1 MVKKRDEAFEI
12 DFYERI
18 LKRTPT
24 QIDALRQL
32 GHLYTRSGR
41 IREGL
46 KADLALA
53 LLCPRDAVAQ
63 YNLACSYAL
72 LADSEKAFACLREA
86 VALGYRDLDHLR
98 TDPDLA
104 TLREDPRFA
113 EILKKAAREDSR
125 NS

>member
-46 KADLALA
+46 KVDLALA

-72 LADSEKAFACLREA
+72 LADVEKAFVFLAEA
-86 VALGYRDLDHLR
+86 VALGYRDLGHLR

-104 TLREDPRFA
+104 ALRGDPRFA
-113 EILKKAAREDSR
+113 ALLEKAAASDPHHS
-125 NS
+125 